1 MPAGDTEVGFIG
13 LGAMG
18 SEIASRLL
26 EAGFPLAVF
35 DTSRARMEPFARRAA
50 ICDSPAAVAD
60 RAETV
65 FVSLP
70 TPEAVREVV
79 CGPDGLL
86 AGGAIRTFGDLSTTG
101 AGTARELAE
110 KLSAAGISYLDAP
123 VSGGVAGARAGSLGL
138 FLAVEEN
145 LFERVEPMLNAFAGN
160 VISVGTQPGQGQLA
174 KLLNNVLS
182 ATAMAATAEVLVIG
196 VRAGLEAKVL
206 LEAFNAGTGR
216 NSATTSKFPDQ
227 ILPRTFETGFRLE
240 LMIKDLSL
248 ALEEGHAQGT
258 PMILAAAVSQ
268 VWAAAGASVGGEADF
283 SEIARLF
290 ENWAGVE
297 LNDAGR
303 PAHDTSK
310 D

>member
-1 MPAGDTEVGFIG
+1 
-13 LGAMG
+13 
-18 SEIASRLL
+18 
-26 EAGFPLAVF
+26 
-35 DTSRARMEPFARRAA
+35 
-50 ICDSPAAVAD
+50 
-60 RAETV
+60 
-65 FVSLP
+65 
-70 TPEAVREVV
+70 
-79 CGPDGLL
+79 
-86 AGGAIRTFGDLSTTG
+86 
-101 AGTARELAE
+101 TARELAE